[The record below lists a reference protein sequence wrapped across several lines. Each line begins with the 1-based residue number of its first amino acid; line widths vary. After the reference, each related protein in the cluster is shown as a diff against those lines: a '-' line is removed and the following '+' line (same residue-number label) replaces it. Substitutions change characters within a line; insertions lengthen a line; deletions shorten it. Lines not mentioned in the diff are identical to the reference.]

1 MKFISYSNELFR
13 SLKDILYVLNR
24 TNKLKKFP
32 ILENFLFK
40 IKEKNVLTITV
51 SDLEITMTISLNI
64 NSINFGS
71 AVIPH
76 KILLEILKKIPEQPL
91 TFCKEKENKLKIL
104 SHNGEYDF
112 SIFSS
117 EEYQK
122 SSLLRNNNQKSSLLR
137 NNNHF
142 LISEKILLNIIN
154 NTLFAVG
161 NDEIRPVL
169 NGVFFDIENNISN
182 FVSTNSNFLV
192 KYSIKDFSFNKEI
205 RLIIP
210 KKPLNILKYNLN
222 DTNNNVYISY
232 NDLNTYFLFKTKK
245 MRCSIINGN
254 YPNYKSLMNKKYNKI
269 LIINKNYFL
278 NAIKRVT
285 LFSNRLTYQIIL
297 NFSKKRSQISSF
309 DINYNNK
316 AFEYLFCNYDGEPL
330 EIVFNSKYL
339 IEILSNINC
348 EEIKFEM
355 LNKNYSCRIT
365 PLMKNSKKEEILILI
380 MPLSK

>member
-1 MKFISYSNELFR
+1 MKFISSSNELLR
-13 SLKDILYVLNR
+13 SLKDILYVINI
-24 TNKLKKFP
+24 TNKLP

-104 SHNGEYDF
+104 SQNGEYDL

-117 EEYQK
+117 EEYPK
-122 SSLLRNNNQKSSLLR
+122 YSLLR
-137 NNNHF
+137 NNNHL

-192 KYSIKDFSFNKEI
+192 KYSIKDLSFNKEI

-210 KKPLNILKYNLN
+210 KKPLNLLKYNLN

-232 NDLNTYFLFKTKK
+232 NDLNTSFFFKNKK
-245 MRCSIINGN
+245 IICSLLNGN
-254 YPNYKSLMNKKYNKI
+254 YPNYKSLLKKKYNKI

-309 DINYNNK
+309 DINYNKK

-348 EEIKFEM
+348 EDIKFEM
-355 LNKNYSCRIT
+355 LNNNSSCRIT
-365 PLMKNSKKEEILILI
+365 PLMKNYKKEEILILI

>member
-1 MKFISYSNELFR
+1 MKFISSSNELLR
-13 SLKDILYVLNR
+13 SLKDILYVINI
-24 TNKLKKFP
+24 TNKLP

-76 KILLEILKKIPEQPL
+76 KILLEILKKIPEQ
-91 TFCKEKENKLKIL
+91 TFWKENKLKIL
-104 SHNGEYDF
+104 SQNGEYDL

-117 EEYQK
+117 EEYPK
-122 SSLLRNNNQKSSLLR
+122 YSLLR

-169 NGVFFDIENNISN
+169 NGVFFDIENNKNNISNSN

-192 KYSIKDFSFNKEI
+192 KYSIKDLSFNKEKEI

-232 NDLNTYFLFKTKK
+232 NDLNTSFFFKKK
-245 MRCSIINGN
+245 KIICSPLNGTSPTSKSD
-254 YPNYKSLMNKKYNKI
+254 PNLNIYALKRAALLIKKLSGGKI
-269 LIINKNYFL
+269 LKN
-278 NAIKRVT
+278 
-285 LFSNRLTYQIIL
+285 
-297 NFSKKRSQISSF
+297 
-309 DINYNNK
+309 
-316 AFEYLFCNYDGEPL
+316 
-330 EIVFNSKYL
+330 
-339 IEILSNINC
+339 
-348 EEIKFEM
+348 
-355 LNKNYSCRIT
+355 
-365 PLMKNSKKEEILILI
+365 
-380 MPLSK
+380 